1 MKFYLILSV
10 IFTYLNADIRTQI
23 IMGTYVSINVDRNHS
38 VAFERMKDIDLALS
52 SYNEDAEIFKLN
64 SKRELYLTP
73 LTIKSLNYA
82 KEIYTLTDGYFN
94 VAIGNITRDLYRFGE
109 DERVATVDELEKAS
123 IGWDL
128 VQIDNNY
135 VKLLDSV
142 KLDFGGVGKGIAVD
156 RAASVLDSLKINSGV
171 ISASGD
177 IRCLGLCEI
186 DITNPF
192 TEDVFTTFKTLKPNL
207 AISTSGN
214 YRRYVKKKE
223 NNHLINPKSKTSE
236 QTFASV
242 TLVSFESNAYVDAL
256 STAIAVMPFNKAL
269 SFLKEHNELGYLLIR
284 TDKSLYFD
292 NLDSFVTHNITNE
305 EKNSNYKKSLKN
317 QKAYPLN
324 YRKKRKVSYEK
335 ISTSHINYKANK

>member
-23 IMGTYVSINVDRNHS
+23 IMGTYVSINVDSYHNI
-38 VAFERMKDIDLALS
+38 AFKRMKEVDLALS

-64 SKRELYLTP
+64 SKREIDLTP
-73 LTIKSLNYA
+73 LAIKSLNYA

-94 VAIGNITRDLYRFGE
+94 VAIGSITRDLYRFGE

-128 VQIDNNY
+128 VQIDNNH

-142 KLDFGGVGKGIAVD
+142 KLDFGGIGKGIAVD
-156 RAASVLDSLKINSGV
+156 SASSVLDSLGIYRGV

-186 DITNPF
+186 DITDPF
-192 TEDVFTTFKTLKPNL
+192 RKEIFTTFQTLKPNL
-207 AISTSGN
+207 AVSTSGN
-214 YRRYVKKKE
+214 YRRFVEKKE
-223 NNHLINPKSKTSE
+223 NNHLINPKSKTPE
-236 QTFASV
+236 QIFASV

-256 STAIAVMPFNKAL
+256 STAVAVMPLKKAL
-269 SFLKEHNELGYLLIR
+269 SFLKEHNELGYLLIT
-284 TDKSLYFD
+284 TDNSLYFG
-292 NLDSFVTHNITNE
+292 NLDSFVTYNITND
-305 EKNSNYKKSLKN
+305 EKNRNYKKSLEN
-317 QKAYPLN
+317 QKTYPLN
-324 YRKKRKVSYEK
+324 YGKKGKVSYEK
-335 ISTSHINYKANK
+335 ISTRHISYKAYQ